1 MIRTLA
7 ANWARPTVQLRRRYA
22 TATTPR
28 HLAKKTLY
36 RDWSL
41 PASIASNTM
50 GRSLD
55 YFTFDLNGDYV
66 REQATL
72 HDVLDKYSLQA
83 RDLLS
88 LERQNIAS
96 LQPRNAA
103 LVVSLSH
110 VSAVVSRDSVLI
122 FNPDR
127 PAVLD
132 FAQGL
137 SEYLRLCTE
146 MQRSPAGAAVNS
158 ASSSSSHSGKSPPVD
173 VQPLPFE
180 LCVLEAILSS
190 VSQKYQRRIALFEPV
205 INQVLRDMRK
215 QGGPGHA
222 TEQIQKLLPLRNSLS
237 RFERANDNIVKCL
250 ERLLNSDEAMSLMSL
265 TSRYDASCQG
275 TVASESIDLNLH
287 HDVELVVESYFRR
300 FEDFYAESF
309 ALRKD
314 IEATQDTLEVG
325 LDEYR
330 NRLITINV
338 HAAMATVGL
347 AVSTTIAGF
356 FGMNLFSG
364 LEEETLFPLF
374 WFVVGGASLGGAS
387 IYGVIITQAN
397 KGVVGRNV
405 QELNEIVSLRR
416 ASPGGHH
423 EKDMQDIL
431 LSYLDSHGGHDCSVT
446 EEEFRVM
453 LEKATGKAADPLE
466 IKRIFDVF
474 DHDNSGK
481 LDYSDCVQ
489 FLCATNSML

>member
-127 PAVLD
+127 TAVLD

-146 MQRSPAGAAVNS
+146 MQRSPAG
-158 ASSSSSHSGKSPPVD
+158 PVD